1 MLEKAVFFAEYEN
14 INKDGQPVRGAIILA
29 ELVSCV
35 KRGLARMLVIIVC
48 LGFGIIKPRLGQT
61 LHKVLLAGELWVCRL
76 GSDVMSWWW
85 GSFMFSLFVCL
96 FRLR

>member
-1 MLEKAVFFAEYEN
+1 MIIIITFIILLGMLEKAVFFAEYEN

-61 LHKVLLAGELWVCRL
+61 LHKVLLAGEL
-76 GSDVMSWWW
+76 
-85 GSFMFSLFVCL
+85 
-96 FRLR
+96 